1 MPLTPDAQQV
11 CEKRYFQKDKNGKI
25 IEDWNQLV
33 LRVIKHVCKD
43 EDDNFQQA
51 AYDLVFKTEFL
62 PNSPCLVN
70 AGKNTK
76 SRGLL
81 ACFVT
86 KSPEDCWSNPDGV
99 GMVENIA
106 NFGHIARQGGGCG
119 VDFSLIRP
127 ENDPVFGSTHAK
139 ACGPIEHMRMISEV
153 MSSITQSGFRGMA
166 MMSCL
171 RVDHPDVQ
179 KFIVCKQHDR
189 ALKSLLKEDIFN
201 HYDAIKSGDIHEH
214 LEIVLDKFISNFNIS
229 VFVTNNFMCRVKNNE
244 DYDLV
249 FNDKIYDTVNA
260 RDIFNLIVE
269 NAWRNGDPGMLFYD
283 TINNGPY
290 TYSGQEITATNPCV
304 TGDSL
309 VACEFGWHAVETLKE
324 GDRIFSQGCLVPI
337 TSIEVNENHKVF
349 RVEFTDGDY
358 IDVTAAHRFKCVVDK
373 QYQYLRLDEIGE
385 GHKVV
390 VEPVNID
397 QMQDHYSA
405 AGTKISGTLWK
416 LRDLGLVLGTVLGDG
431 CFTERKSNRS
441 MIDVSFGKDETQWQ
455 TKYCQVLD
463 KYTIGHYEETAESTV
478 RVRSNYLIEAL
489 QEHLG
494 LERNKAPN
502 KTIPNFVVNSNDKH
516 LLAGVLDGLFSTDG
530 NMSLNKD
537 NPQLRF
543 TSSSYEM
550 CRQVRRILLSFGIH
564 AKIYK
569 TVRKPHIYDDPKYGP
584 REISSENPKYDVFI
598 MNIGIKRF
606 ADTIGLSHPQ
616 KNEKLQKCAQ
626 NYHYIGDAG
635 TSTIKS
641 INKLPGLHTVYDLF
655 AEETDEWNVN
665 GYIQLGCG
673 EQALAQY
680 GSCNLGSIDVSKFYN
695 EDREIMEWTRLGAAI
710 ETAIQFLDDVLSV
723 NSFPTPEFAKWAKE
737 NRPVGLGI
745 MGWADLLLKM
755 KIAYG
760 SEESFKFA
768 QKLGRLF
775 EKTSHEQ
782 SVKLSQDRG
791 TPKSCRYEE
800 LEHRRNVTTLS
811 IAPTGTIS
819 LLAGCSSSIEPVFSA
834 TTFRYDNTGAK
845 EMRHPYAKK
854 SWFKCASD
862 LSWQEHVGMQAA
874 FQPHIDSAISKTV
887 NFPNDATEEDVA
899 NAYMSAWKSGC
910 KGITVYRDGCKS
922 SQVLNASAKPTVGTN
937 QAKPRPKEV
946 EADIFKTTADGFE
959 WHVIVGKVNDIP
971 YEVFAVNGKQDLP
984 SSAKVVKRKKR
995 HYSLMS
1001 NENEVIIDNLGEEED
1016 DIHPRIG
1023 LETRRFS
1030 LELRHN
1036 IDPRYIVAQIDKS
1049 ADVITSFSKAVGR
1062 IMKNKYISAADL
1074 CEVDVPCFDCAKKGK
1089 SAQMI
1094 PEAGCWRCPACHG
1107 SKCG

>member
-1 MPLTPDAQQV
+1 MSSLTPIAQQV
-11 CEKRYFQKDKNGKI
+11 CEKRYFQKDKDGNI

-33 LRVIKHVCKD
+33 SRVVKHVCKD
-43 EDDNFQQA
+43 ENDDFRKSIH
-51 AYDLVFKTEFL
+51 DLIYETEFL

-70 AGKNTK
+70 AGTSSK
-76 SRGLL
+76 SKGLL

-86 KSPEDCWSNPDGV
+86 KSPEDSWI
-99 GMVENIA
+99 GMLENIG
-106 NFGHIARQGGGCG
+106 NYGHIARQGGGCG
-119 VDFSLIRP
+119 VDFSNIRP
-127 ENDPVFGSTHAK
+127 EGDPVFGSTHAK

-166 MMSCL
+166 CMGCL
-171 RVDHPDVQ
+171 SIDHPDVL
-179 KFIVCKQHDR
+179 KFIVCKQRDR
-189 ALKSLLKEDIFN
+189 ALRTMLKEDIFN
-201 HYDAIKSGDIHEH
+201 HYDDLKSSDLHEH

-229 VFVTNNFMCRVKNNE
+229 VFATNEFMSRVENNE

-249 FNDKIYDTVNA
+249 FNNKVYATVNA
-260 RDIFNLIVE
+260 REVFDMIVQ
-269 NAWRNGDPGMLFYD
+269 NAWQNGDPGMLFHD
-283 TINNGPY
+283 AINNGPFKH
-290 TYSGQEITATNPCV
+290 SKQLIAATNPCV

-324 GDRIFSQGCLVPI
+324 GDRIFSQGRLVPI

-358 IDVTAAHRFKCVVDK
+358 IDVTTAHRFKCVVDK

-385 GHKVV
+385 GHRVV

-397 QMQDHYSA
+397 QMQDRYSA

-463 KYTIGHYEETAESTV
+463 EYKIGHYEETAESTV

-502 KTIPNFVVNSNDKH
+502 KTIPDFVLNTNDKH
-516 LLAGVLDGLFSTDG
+516 LLSGVLDGLFSTDG
-530 NMSLNKD
+530 NMSLKKD
-537 NPQLRF
+537 NPMLRL

-564 AKIYK
+564 AKIYR
-569 TVRKPHIYDDPKYGP
+569 TERTPHIYDDPKYGP
-584 REISSENPKYDVFI
+584 REISSANPKYDVVI
-598 MNIGIKRF
+598 MNIGIKKF
-606 ADTIGLSHPQ
+606 ADQIGLSHPQ
-616 KNEKLQKCAQ
+616 KNEKLQKCAK

-635 TSTIKS
+635 VSKIKS
-641 INKLPGLHTVYDLF
+641 ITELPGLHTVYDLF

-665 GYIQLGCG
+665 GYIQQGCG
-673 EQALAQY
+673 EQCLPEY

-695 EDREIMEWTRLGAAI
+695 ESREIMEWTRLGSAI
-710 ETAIQFLDDVLSV
+710 ETAVQFLDDVISI
-723 NSFPTPEFAKWAKE
+723 NAFPTPDFAKWAKE

-755 KIAYG
+755 KVAYG
-760 SEESFKFA
+760 SDESIKFA
-768 QKLGRLF
+768 QKLGRFF
-775 EKTSHEQ
+775 EKTSHEK
-782 SVKLSQDRG
+782 SVELGKERG

-819 LLAGCSSSIEPVFSA
+819 LIAGCSSSIEPVFSA
-834 TTFRYDNTGAK
+834 VTYRYDNTGAK
-845 EMRHPYAKK
+845 ELHHQHAKK
-854 SWFKCASD
+854 SWFRCSAD
-862 LSWQEHVGMQAA
+862 LSWEEHVGMQAA
-874 FQPHIDSAISKTV
+874 FQPYIDSAISKTV
-887 NFPNDATEEDVA
+887 NFPNSATKKDVA
-899 NAYMSAWKSGC
+899 NAYMTAWKSGC
-910 KGITVYRDGCKS
+910 KGITVYRDGSKS
-922 SQVLNASAKPTVGTN
+922 TQVLNTSSKSVVGTN
-937 QAKPRPKEV
+937 NAKPRPKEV
-946 EADIFKTTADGFE
+946 EADIFKTTADGLE
-959 WHVIVGKVNDIP
+959 WHVIVGKVDNVP

-984 SSAKVVKRKKR
+984 SSGRVIKRKKR
-995 HYSLMS
+995 HYSLVNDD
-1001 NENEVIIDNLGEEED
+1001 NETIIENLGIEED
-1016 DIHPRIG
+1016 EIHPRIG

-1030 LELRHN
+1030 MELRHGIN
-1036 IDPRYIVAQIDKS
+1036 PTIIASVIDKS
-1049 ADVITSFSKAVGR
+1049 TDVITSFSKAVVR
-1062 IMKNKYISAADL
+1062 IMKNKYISADDL
-1074 CEVDVPCFDCAKKGK
+1074 REVADVPCLDCAKKGE
-1089 SAQMI
+1089 SIQMI
-1094 PEAGCWRCPACHG
+1094 PEAGCWKCPKCHG